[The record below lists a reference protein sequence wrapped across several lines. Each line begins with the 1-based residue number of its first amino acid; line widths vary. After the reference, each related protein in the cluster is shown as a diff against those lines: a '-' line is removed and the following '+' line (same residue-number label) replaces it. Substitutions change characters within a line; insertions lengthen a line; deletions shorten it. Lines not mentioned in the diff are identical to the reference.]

1 MNMPWCPKCKNEY
14 REGFTECAEC
24 GCRLVESIQPEE
36 AEQPAA
42 EHFEDQVTTI
52 SEEADMCEE
61 YMCEEA
67 LAGQEKTAGCG
78 TSSTGAVYQDSAER
92 ADENR
97 SSAWVLLIVGAL
109 GLTAVVLGAA
119 GVLPIRFGNSYLFY
133 GGMGAVFILFLV
145 SGAMSMKSARI
156 FAKKAESENSLK
168 STLQEWCAENL
179 RGDQIDLEIGAGEDS
194 AEILYFRRVT
204 YIKERLNHQFV
215 NLDQDFLDK
224 FIDDCVYE
232 TVFKQES
239 E

>member
-1 MNMPWCPKCKNEY
+1 MNMPWCPECKNEY
-14 REGFTECAEC
+14 RDGFTECAEC
-24 GCRLVESIQPEE
+24 GCRLVESIQPEAHPE
-36 AEQPAA
+36 EEVRSAGELC
-42 EHFEDQVTTI
+42 EDQVLPF
-52 SEEADMCEE
+52 SEEDDMGEE
-61 YMCEEA
+61 DPDRQEEVA
-67 LAGQEKTAGCG
+67 VSRQPT
-78 TSSTGAVYQDSAER
+78 TGGVYQDSSER

-119 GVLPIRFGNSYLFY
+119 GVLPIRFGNSYMFY
-133 GGMGAVFILFLV
+133 GVMGAVFILFLV

-168 STLQEWCAENL
+168 STLQEWCRENL

-232 TVFKQES
+232 TVFEQES
-239 E
+239 D

>member
-1 MNMPWCPKCKNEY
+1 MPWCPKCKNEY

-24 GCRLVESIQPEE
+24 GCGLVESIQEEERPEE
-36 AEQPAA
+36 MVQSAKKQYEDLAA
-42 EHFEDQVTTI
+42 PLL
-52 SEEADMCEE
+52 EEEMMGGEGPDRQEE
-61 YMCEEA
+61 IVSA
-67 LAGQEKTAGCG
+67 R
-78 TSSTGAVYQDSAER
+78 SSTGVIYQDSSER

-97 SSAWVLLIVGAL
+97 SSAWVLLVVGAL
-109 GLTAVVLGAA
+109 GLAAVVLGAA
-119 GVLPIRFGNSYLFY
+119 GVLPIRFGNSYFFY
-133 GGMGAVFILFLV
+133 GVMGAVFILFLV

-168 STLQEWCAENL
+168 STLQNWCAENL
-179 RGDQIDLEIGAGEDS
+179 QGAQIDLEIGADEDS
-194 AEILYFRRVT
+194 AEVLYFQRVT

-232 TVFKQES
+232 TVFGQES

>member
-92 ADENR
+92 ADE
-97 SSAWVLLIVGAL
+97 
-109 GLTAVVLGAA
+109 
-119 GVLPIRFGNSYLFY
+119 
-133 GGMGAVFILFLV
+133 
-145 SGAMSMKSARI
+145 K
-156 FAKKAESENSLK
+156 
-168 STLQEWCAENL
+168 
-179 RGDQIDLEIGAGEDS
+179 IGRASCRE
-194 AEILYFRRVT
+194 RV
-204 YIKERLNHQFV
+204 
-215 NLDQDFLDK
+215 
-224 FIDDCVYE
+224 
-232 TVFKQES
+232 
-239 E
+239 